1 MRSSVLAKCRGRQAY
16 SQASRVS
23 LTVVFSMI
31 HFRFSFAPTLL
42 KSSCISIALILSSV
56 FLSAISASAQDPD
69 EVLKV
74 NTSLVQLNVGVVDR
88 QGRPITNLSRNDF
101 TVYEDEVLQ
110 PITNFEPTTAPFS
123 LVLLLDM
130 SGSTQSFRPTLKQS
144 AYRFLDALSPDDRVA
159 VVAFNEKVKTLAG
172 FTTDLRKI
180 AKAIEAA
187 DGKGDTHF
195 YEALNYSLELLGK
208 EGQRRKAIVV
218 LSDGLD
224 TQMTKLDKAAAASAH
239 TGDEAIASVTPDASV
254 PLNAVLRGAD
264 RQGVTVYP
272 LALPSGDPK
281 RISFPLP
288 TQIAMYHAARARM
301 QTLADRTG
309 GRLNEIRRLEDLG
322 RIYAE
327 VAAELRTLYTVIYRP
342 INTNTPAGRLR
353 TIRVEVARPELIAR
367 TRSGYYGR

>member
-1 MRSSVLAKCRGRQAY
+1 MIYFRS
-16 SQASRVS
+16 
-23 LTVVFSMI
+23 
-31 HFRFSFAPTLL
+31 SFAPTAL
-42 KSSCISIALILSSV
+42 KSLCVSFALILAGL
-56 FLSAISASAQDPD
+56 FLTAPAASAQEPD

-74 NTSLVQLNVGVVDR
+74 NTALVQLNVGVVDR
-88 QGRPITNLSRNDF
+88 QGRPITNLSRNEF
-101 TVYEDEVLQ
+101 AVYEDEVLQ
-110 PITNFEPTTAPFS
+110 PITDFEPTTAPFS

-144 AYRFLDALSPDDRVA
+144 AYRFLDALSPNDRVA
-159 VVAFNEKVKTLAG
+159 LITFNEKVKKLVD

-180 AKAIEAA
+180 AGSIESA
-187 DGKGDTHF
+187 DGKGNTHF
-195 YEALNYSLELLGK
+195 YKALEAALELLGK

-224 TQMTKLDKAAAASAH
+224 TEMSNLDRASASHAH
-239 TGDEAIASVTPDASV
+239 TNEEALASVKPETSA
-254 PLNAVLRGAD
+254 PLNAVLRAAD
-264 RQGVTVYP
+264 RQGVTIYP

-281 RISFPLP
+281 RIAFPAP
-288 TQIAMYHAARARM
+288 TQVAIYNAARTRM
-301 QTLADRTG
+301 QALADRTG

-327 VAAELRTLYTVIYRP
+327 VAAELRTLYTVVYRP

-353 TIRVEVARPELIAR
+353 TIRLEVARPGLIAR

>member
-1 MRSSVLAKCRGRQAY
+1 
-16 SQASRVS
+16 
-23 LTVVFSMI
+23 MI
-31 HFRFSFAPTLL
+31 HFRFSFALAIL

-56 FLSAISASAQDPD
+56 FLSAISVSAQDPD

-88 QGRPITNLSRNDF
+88 QGRPITNLSRGDF
-101 TVYEDEVLQ
+101 TVYEDNVLQ
-110 PITNFEPTTAPFS
+110 PITDFEPTSAPFS

-144 AYRFLDALSPDDRVA
+144 AYRFLDAISPNDRVA
-159 VVAFNEKVKTLAG
+159 VVAFNDKVKTLAN
-172 FTTDLRKI
+172 FTTDLRKV
-180 AKAIEAA
+180 AGAIDSA
-187 DGKGDTHF
+187 DGKGHTHF

-224 TQMTKLDKAAAASAH
+224 TEMSELDKASAVNAH
-239 TGDEAIASVTPDASV
+239 NNDEAIASVTPEASV
-254 PLNAVLRGAD
+254 PLNNVLRRAD
-264 RQGVTVYP
+264 RQGVTIYP

-281 RISFPLP
+281 RISYPLP
-288 TQIAMYHAARARM
+288 TQTATYYAARVRM

-342 INTNTPAGRLR
+342 INTNTPAGKLR

-367 TRSGYYGR
+367 TRTGYYGR